1 MKYVLSILLM
11 AFGAAHLSAAGFS
24 FTGSLPQGD
33 QVQLFQFSV
42 ATASPVTLRT
52 ISYAGGTNSAGMVVP
67 EGGFDPYLALFDS
80 VGVFIFDNDEGPT
93 APVSPVTGSAYDA
106 LIQQTLAPGSYMLS
120 LSQFDNIAIGP
131 NLSSGFV
138 EAGAG
143 NFTGAFGCSNGSFCD
158 IDGNNRT
165 NAWAVDIL
173 NVASAAGPRGPLEP
187 VPEPAT
193 LSLVGGV
200 LIGAGLFGE
209 VYAHRRRHRKY

>member
-1 MKYVLSILLM
+1 MKYFLSILLIIV
-11 AFGAAHLSAAGFS
+11 GAAHLSAASFS
-24 FTGSLPQGD
+24 FVGFFPQDD
-33 QVQLFQFSV
+33 QVQLFQFDV
-42 ATASPVTLRT
+42 ADASPVMLRT
-52 ISYAGGTNSAGMVVP
+52 ISYAGGTNSAGIVVP

-80 VGVFIFDNDEGPT
+80 VGVLLFDNDEGPT

-106 LIQQTLAPGSYMLS
+106 LIQQTLAPGSYTLS

-143 NFTGAFGCSNGSFCD
+143 NFTGAFGCSNVSFCD

-165 NAWAVDIL
+165 NAWAVEIL
-173 NVASAAGPRGPLEP
+173 NAPSATGPGGPLAP

-209 VYAHRRRHRKY
+209 AYAYRRRHRKD